1 MSSISVIIPA
11 RDPRGF
17 LEETLASVAA
27 QTRPP
32 TSTVIVDDGSVDNV
46 VVDAVAQFPAVT
58 LIRQEPL
65 GCSTA
70 RNRGAAASDSDF
82 LLFLDA
88 DDLLRPEALK
98 VMGATLEADAALQ
111 MVHGRIFE
119 FVDHRYPPPPGVRHR
134 DAVVAARLPGSTLL
148 RRSVWNGV
156 GGFNEQLS
164 RGEWIDWMSRVVDLG
179 LASADIDD
187 VVLERRLH
195 TFNKSSSGGDKTRY
209 LTTVMRAAVLRK
221 RQQQASE
228 RIDARD

>member
-1 MSSISVIIPA
+1 MSSISVVIPA

-32 TSTVIVDDGSVDNV
+32 TSTIVVDDGSVDNV

-70 RNRGAAASDSDF
+70 RNRGAAATDSDF

-88 DDLLRPEALK
+88 DDLLRPEAIQLL
-98 VMGATLEADAALQ
+98 GTALEANPALQ
-111 MVHGRIFE
+111 MVHGRVFE
-119 FVDHRYPPPPGVRHR
+119 FVDSRYPPPSGVRHR
-134 DAVVAARLPGSTLL
+134 DANVAARLPGSTLL
-148 RRSVWNGV
+148 RRSVWNSV
-156 GGFNEQLS
+156 GGFNEQLC

-195 TFNKSSSGGDKTRY
+195 TFNKSSPGGDKTQY
-209 LTTVMRAAVLRK
+209 LTTVIRAAVLRK
-221 RQQQASE
+221 RQRAGQEAKP
-228 RIDARD
+228 